1 MHKLYTRELAF
12 LKHLFLKHLFLKHLF
27 SYSLYFWRILYMLFF
42 SSCLLMAVAQ
52 AMSPI
57 KLTVV
62 APISARV
69 FTEM

>member
-1 MHKLYTRELAF
+1 MQRQHIGELTF
-12 LKHLFLKHLFLKHLF
+12 FGLSFQKN
-27 SYSLYFWRILYMLFF
+27 LYMLFF

-57 KLTVV
+57 TLTVV